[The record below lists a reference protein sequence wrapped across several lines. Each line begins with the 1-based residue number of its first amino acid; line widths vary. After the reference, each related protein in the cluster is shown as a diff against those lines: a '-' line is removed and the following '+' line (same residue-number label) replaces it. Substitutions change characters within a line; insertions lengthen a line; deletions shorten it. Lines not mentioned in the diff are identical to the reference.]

1 MSSFRFL
8 QLADTQFGMFAH
20 MSGKS
25 AEETADMLSRGLN
38 VRSVPKMEGF
48 APETELFEETVAVAN
63 RLKPAFVVMCG
74 DMVNDINDRD
84 QIDEV
89 LRIADGLDDRI
100 PIYWVAGN
108 HDAAADTLH
117 PEPKS
122 LATYRAAFGDDYY
135 SFQHEDA
142 SFIVLNSTVMQ
153 HPEQV
158 PEELESENRFLEKE
172 LKAARSRESS
182 HIILFLHHPLFGRRA
197 GEADSYWS
205 VPLGRR
211 LPMLERLRKYGV
223 SAVFAGHWHRNNYAS
238 DGNMQMVATGSV
250 GYPLGDDPSGY
261 RVVEVF
267 DERIEHQY
275 HALTG
280 HLDGSV
286 SQG

>member
-8 QLADTQFGMFAH
+8 QLADTQFGMFAS

-25 AEETADMLSRGLN
+25 PEEAAGMLSRGLN
-38 VRSVPKMEGF
+38 VRPAPKMEGF
-48 APETELFEETVAVAN
+48 APETELFEETVAIAN
-63 RLKPAFVVMCG
+63 RLRPAFVVMCG
-74 DMVNDINDRD
+74 DMVNDINDRE

-89 LRIADGLDDRI
+89 LRIAGGLNDGI

-117 PEPKS
+117 PEPQS
-122 LATYRAAFGDDYY
+122 LATYRAAFGDDYF

-142 SFIVLNSTVMQ
+142 SFIVLNSPVMQ

-158 PEELESENRFLEKE
+158 PDEWESGYRFLEKE
-172 LKAARSRESS
+172 LKAARSRDSS
-182 HIILFLHHPLFGRRA
+182 QIILFTHHPLFGRRA

-205 VPLGRR
+205 VPLKRR
-211 LPMLERLRKYGV
+211 LPVLELLRKYGV
-223 SAVFAGHWHRNNYAS
+223 SAVFAGHLHRNNYAS
-238 DGNMQMVATGSV
+238 DGNMQMVATGAV

-267 DERIEHQY
+267 DDRIEHEY
-275 HALTG
+275 HALSSG
-280 HLDGSV
+280 LDRSA
-286 SQG
+286 SHR